1 VESKTSKGSKKRL
14 SLGFVLI
21 LWIAAAWL
29 LYPLVIA
36 DTADM
41 GNIKEYIYRSALGIT
56 LMVILFG
63 KTLIDLIF
71 PLVSSQKM
79 PLLNTIFLAIY
90 ALAVAGGLIFMLAR
104 IIALYMKS
112 GKSGFIF

>member
-1 VESKTSKGSKKRL
+1 VESTTSKGPKKRL

-21 LWIAAAWL
+21 LWIATAWL
-29 LYPLVIA
+29 LYPLVTA

-41 GNIKEYIYRSALGIT
+41 GNVKEYICRSALGIT

-79 PLLNTIFLAIY
+79 PLLNTIFLTIY
-90 ALAVAGGLIFMLAR
+90 SLALGGG
-104 IIALYMKS
+104 IIYMIAKMISLYLKS
-112 GKSGFIF
+112 QQAGFIF

>member
-1 VESKTSKGSKKRL
+1 MESTTSKGPKKRL

-21 LWIAAAWL
+21 LWIATAWL
-29 LYPLVIA
+29 LYPLVTA

-41 GNIKEYIYRSALGIT
+41 GNVKEYIYRSALGIT

-79 PLLNTIFLAIY
+79 PLLNTIFLTIY
-90 ALAVAGGLIFMLAR
+90 SLALGGG
-104 IIALYMKS
+104 IIYMIAKMISLYLKS
-112 GKSGFIF
+112 QQAGFIF